1 MKKGEWTKIRICNRC
16 EREFTATGFSQ
27 KYCNDCKEIHRQEDW
42 RQRNKERPRVYKAGE
57 RESERRAYISYKLKV
72 IDDFGIK
79 RPAKKE
85 LARFYDINVTEGEI
99 DRYFRKLIDKK
110 LGV

>member
-1 MKKGEWTKIRICNRC
+1 MKKDEWTKICVC
-16 EREFTATGFSQ
+16 ERCGREYTATNWKQ
-27 KYCNDCKEIHRQEDW
+27 KFCDDCKKLHKKEYE
-42 RQRNKERPRVYKAGE
+42 RQRNKERQRVYRKGQ
-57 RESERRAYISYKLKV
+57 REAERRAYISYKLKV

-85 LARFYDINVTEGEI
+85 LEGFYDINVTEGEI